1 MPQLVTFGD
10 GHTGLSNAPLVSY
23 VAAPFI
29 NAQQVT
35 TDGFDLGTGYTWTL
49 PDSSKLLTSVMWS
62 HILSYDL
69 TADGIKSKLAGTHGP
84 TAVGGDTGTPKDRA
98 MATIQWSKGPFT
110 ANRDGQLCRP
120 VQRDRPV
127 HRATYDLPGRD

>member
-10 GHTGLSNAPLVSY
+10 GHTGLSNAPLIAY

-98 MATIQWSKGPFT
+98 HGHHPVVEGTVHRD
-110 ANRDGQLCRP
+110 RDGQLCRQ

-127 HRATYDLPGRD
+127 RR